1 MAATLTE
8 RIAARVLAQSSAPQ
22 SQLNRAV
29 FLGVRNEVQR
39 ALDDGWSVLAVYR
52 TLHADGRIA
61 FSYQAFRRY
70 VNTLIA
76 RKPNVPK
83 R

>member
-1 MAATLTE
+1 MTLTE
-8 RIAARVLAQSSAPQ
+8 RIAARVLAQSTAPQ

-52 TLHADGRIA
+52 VLHEDGRIV

-70 VNTLIA
+70 VSTLIV
-76 RKPNVPK
+76 RKATMS
-83 R
+83 RT

>member
-8 RIAARVLAQSSAPQ
+8 RIAARVLAQSSAPK

-29 FLGVRNEVQR
+29 FLGVRSDVQR

-52 TLHADGRIA
+52 VLHEDGRIA

-76 RKPNVPK
+76 RKPNMPQN
-83 R
+83 

>member
-1 MAATLTE
+1 MTLTE
-8 RIAARVLAQSSAPQ
+8 RIAARVLAQSTAPQ

-29 FLGVRNEVQR
+29 FLGMRNEVQR

-52 TLHADGRIA
+52 VLHEDGRVG

-70 VNTLIA
+70 VNTLIVHKA
-76 RKPNVPK
+76 NISRT
-83 R
+83 

>member
-1 MAATLTE
+1 MTLTE
-8 RIAARVLAQSSAPQ
+8 RIAARVLAQSTAPQ

-52 TLHADGRIA
+52 VLHEDGRVA

-70 VNTLIA
+70 VSTLIV
-76 RKPNVPK
+76 RKATMS
-83 R
+83 RT